1 MSKLGIWDWVRR
13 VGRWLEGSHAPRRLD
28 ARLLLDHPVR
38 PEEARTPLAEATRSD
53 KPDQT
58 VGPVEASSRFNRV
71 KVARTFDSA
80 HPVRTRGELF
90 GRANELDTLMSA
102 TLDLGQHVIIHGAR
116 GSGKTSLVRI
126 YGDHADSQGAFV
138 IYMACEP
145 GATFA
150 ELVRPY
156 LHALPV
162 AVLAPEERGRFR
174 EGLAK
179 LPETFGPRAFVDLIA
194 ERIVGSVIFIF
205 DEFDRI
211 TDSKVKADVAAA
223 MKLLSDSLASVLF
236 MLVGIAHN
244 VSDVIECH
252 PSLRRHMRA
261 VPLGRIESDSVKA
274 LIDAGEAS
282 IGLTFTDD
290 ARAIVTR
297 ASCGSPFH
305 VRMFCHHAAIAA
317 LARGSSNV
325 SSSDARSGLHSAI
338 LQWAA
343 MNREDAQHF
352 VSLVQREALLPELER
367 IAHAAALGDRLPA
380 DGENVRSLLGESL
393 VAEENGSETF
403 VFRDSVAP
411 QFLIAYAILAEA
423 AAVSETG
430 RSLSRA

>member
-1 MSKLGIWDWVRR
+1 MARLNIWNWMRGL
-13 VGRWLEGSHAPRRLD
+13 GRWLEGGRAPRRLGPT
-28 ARLLLDHPVR
+28 LLIDHPIP
-38 PEEARTPLAEATRSD
+38 PEEARAS
-53 KPDQT
+53 
-58 VGPVEASSRFNRV
+58 PVELSRDNQPGQALEFGEPSRRDRV

-80 HPVRTRGELF
+80 HPVRTRDELF
-90 GRANELDTLMSA
+90 GRTDELNILISA

-126 YGDHADSQGAFV
+126 YGDHADGQGAIV

-156 LHALPV
+156 LHALP
-162 AVLAPEERGRFR
+162 AAALAPEERGRFR
-174 EGLAK
+174 DALAT

-194 ERIVGSVIFIF
+194 ERVMGSVVFIF

-211 TDSKVKADVAAA
+211 TDPHVKAEVAVA

-261 VPLGRIESDSVKA
+261 VSLGRIEPDSVKA

-282 IGLTFTDD
+282 TGLTFDDD
-290 ARAIVTR
+290 ARWIVTR

-305 VRMFCHHAAIAA
+305 VRLFCQHAGIAA
-317 LARGSSNV
+317 LARGSSSV

-343 MNREDAQHF
+343 MNNEDAQHF
-352 VSLVQREALLPELER
+352 VTLVERDALLPEIER

-380 DGENVRSLLGESL
+380 DIGNARALLGNAL
-393 VAEENGSETF
+393 VAEENGSQSF

-423 AAVSETG
+423 AAASDRG
-430 RSLSRA
+430 HSLWRAH